1 MFGLVVVSV
10 ALAVVVG
17 LPLVGK
23 TQAVLLMF
31 FFATAFV
38 LTVISSFFLFSSVME
53 AFVSSSGLL
62 FGLPWPM
69 CCGLE
74 QYSSML
80 MLLV

>member
-1 MFGLVVVSV
+1 
-10 ALAVVVG
+10 
-17 LPLVGK
+17 LVGK
-23 TQAVLLMF
+23 AEAVSLIFSLATG
-31 FFATAFV
+31 FALAI
-38 LTVISSFFLFSSVME
+38 ISSFFLFSSVME